1 MHLLLVGISHKT
13 APVELR
19 ERLDFQV
26 RGVDRALQS
35 LAARGST
42 REAVVLST
50 CNRAEVYVACDDI
63 AATRT
68 DLVSFVSEFH
78 AIDRPTVV
86 PHVYD
91 VAGLDAARV
100 VPMWV
105 IFSRR
110 GLWRVGVESVE
121 HAIEDL
127 LAADLAL
134 SPKYGGTVPLVP

>member
-50 CNRAEVYVACDDI
+50 CNRAEVYVACDDV

-68 DLVSFVSEFH
+68 DLVSFVSES
-78 AIDRPTVV
+78 RP
-86 PHVYD
+86 
-91 VAGLDAARV
+91 AATRKR
-100 VPMWV
+100 WRAA
-105 IFSRR
+105 SRPAT
-110 GLWRVGVESVE
+110 S
-121 HAIEDL
+121 
-127 LAADLAL
+127 
-134 SPKYGGTVPLVP
+134 

>member
-50 CNRAEVYVACDDI
+50 CNRAEVYVACDDV
-63 AATRT
+63 AATRL

-78 AIDRPTVV
+78 AIDLPMVA
-86 PHVYD
+86 PHVPPGQSR
-91 VAGLDAARV
+91 VAVHGNPSSLQTPHQQRFPTA
-100 VPMWV
+100 
-105 IFSRR
+105 
-110 GLWRVGVESVE
+110 
-121 HAIEDL
+121 L
-127 LAADLAL
+127 LAVHAYLNT
-134 SPKYGGTVPLVP
+134 PHC

>member
-42 REAVVLST
+42 QEAVVLST
-50 CNRAEVYVACDDI
+50 CNRAEMYVACDDV

-68 DLVSFVSEFH
+68 DLVSFVSEF
-78 AIDRPTVV
+78 RSTP
-86 PHVYD
+86 
-91 VAGLDAARV
+91 
-100 VPMWV
+100 W
-105 IFSRR
+105 
-110 GLWRVGVESVE
+110 
-121 HAIEDL
+121 
-127 LAADLAL
+127 
-134 SPKYGGTVPLVP
+134 